1 MVELDSLPPL
11 CVDGPTAHQERELF
25 RDVLEYAVLLAVQ
38 QEDKYA
44 FQRSVSSLRPFY
56 TQFG

>member
-1 MVELDSLPPL
+1 MVEVDSLPPL
-11 CVDGPTAHQERELF
+11 CVESPSATQERELF
-25 RDVLEYAVLLAVQ
+25 RHVLEYAVLLAVQ
-38 QEDKYA
+38 LEDKSA